1 MLAFDELDTL
11 TEPILELYEVYIQSV
26 LNEIARRLRG
36 MKLTSSTAWMMQRLT
51 ESGLIYEHALKE
63 LEKLTGLSEKEL
75 RRAFREA
82 GVMGI
87 RFDDTVYRAA
97 GLKPLPLNMSPA
109 MTQVLAAGLRK
120 TGGVMRNLTMTTA
133 MSAQN
138 LFIEAADLAYIQVAS
153 GAFDYLTAI
162 RNAVQDVAEQ
172 GLTVVNYAGGR
183 KEQLDVAVRRAVLTG
198 VGQTTGE
205 LQMTR
210 AKEMGVNLMQVSA
223 HIGARNKGT
232 GPMNH
237 ESWQGKVYSVVGS
250 TPEYPNLAEVTGLG
264 TVVGLHGINCRHSMY
279 PFYEGLSE
287 NLYSQKELDDYA
299 NQKVVY
305 QGKEMSVYEATQQQR
320 AIERKIRE
328 WKRKAGALESAGLDH
343 EGETAKVRA
352 WQARMR
358 AFVKETGLIR
368 QGEREQVVL
377 GDKPKKTIGF
387 SFLSGDTN
395 LKTTQD
401 AIDLGNSQDGWDK
414 HEKIFR
420 EKYLEPFKLKD
431 DVEKTIGYWG
441 GPEPSF
447 NGLVNGSRENFIEM
461 AKQWGRDFNQQAMAV
476 LIPNKDGTSGK
487 LIWEFNSK
495 LTNGQMD
502 IFFST
507 LDAVNHQFSNEL
519 ISSLG
524 ITTFGSKKFEYWFS
538 DEKQALI
545 AYRLLTKA
553 IEVLKTETTFR
564 KTRGYDFVLLFQ
576 KDDY

>member
-11 TEPILELYEVYIQSV
+11 SDPILELYEVYIQSV
-26 LNEIARRLRG
+26 LKEIARRLRG

-63 LEKLTGLSEKEL
+63 LEKLTGLSETEL
-75 RRAFREA
+75 RRAFRKA
-82 GVMGI
+82 GVLAT
-87 RFDDTVYRAA
+87 RFDETVYRAA
-97 GLKPLPLNMSPA
+97 GLKPLPLNLSPA

-133 MSAQN
+133 LSAQN
-138 LFIEAADLAYIQVAS
+138 LFIEAADLAYMQVTS
-153 GAFDYLTAI
+153 GAFDYISAI
-162 RNAVQDVAEQ
+162 RDAVEHVARK
-172 GLTVVNYAGGR
+172 GLTVIRFPGR
-183 KEQLDVAVRRAVLTG
+183 SEQLDVAMRRVVLTG
-198 VGQTTGE
+198 IGQTTGE
-205 LQMTR
+205 LQLTR
-210 AKEMGVNLMQVSA
+210 AQEMGMNLMQVSA

-237 ESWQGKVYSVVGS
+237 ESWQGKVYSIVGS
-250 TPEYPNLAEVTGLG
+250 TPEYPNLYEVTGLG
-264 TVVGLHGINCRHSMY
+264 TVEGLHGVNCRHSMY

-287 NLYSQKELDDYA
+287 KLYTQKELDEYA

-328 WKRKAGALESAGLDH
+328 WKRKEGALDAAGLDH
-343 EGETAKVRA
+343 EGETAKVRE

-368 QGEREQVVL
+368 QGERERVYL

-395 LKTTQD
+395 LITTQD
-401 AIDLGNSQDGWDK
+401 AIDLGNSENGWDK

-420 EKYLEPFKLKD
+420 ENYLEPFKLKD
-431 DVEKTIGYWG
+431 DVERTIGYWG

-447 NGLVNGSRENFIEM
+447 NGLVKGSRENFIEM

-476 LIPNKDGTSGK
+476 LIPEKKASGGKIILEMPSQLSSEQWDQFFQQLTKANEILVNDKDDYIGVTTKVGK
-487 LIWEFNSK
+487 I
-495 LTNGQMD
+495 
-502 IFFST
+502 I
-507 LDAVNHQFSNEL
+507 
-519 ISSLG
+519 
-524 ITTFGSKKFEYWFS
+524 EYWFENS
-538 DEKQALI
+538 DQRDKADLI
-545 AYRLLTKA
+545 
-553 IEVLKTETTFR
+553 FR
-564 KTRGYDFVLLFQ
+564 RTLQYTSINAKKHIVSGYEFKLLFRGR
-576 KDDY
+576 DY